1 MLSDL
6 LVMLFLLAMI
16 LFIVYHFYVD
26 YSNWSNTGNT
36 FAEGMTNQGENQYEY
51 MQKRYCKS
59 YDSYTR
65 HNVPVSASQS
75 KEKGCQMKCD
85 EEGEN
90 CNTIAVG
97 DGVYGG
103 GPYNCTTY
111 KNCALSA
118 PGTSSSWTRG
128 SGTTGGNYEYYKK
141 NKVEIPTDEGGK
153 QCAANF
159 GTTTPSDGSN
169 SGTVAAQYVCPQ
181 ELPVCNDYKFQVKWG
196 NCIAAPS
203 NEGTCERNDPSK
215 ITAVSYNGGSF
226 PWDSSKSQEWNVNN
240 QKRICEQELGKCFK
254 NWESDGKQGPWCYEK
269 TKVGPNNLTPQE
281 VMNRQTQARAGIN
294 NPMESSVPQNC
305 KQGCV
310 APNGPNGN
318 CENVTI
324 NGEQKKKC
332 SHSCPVPTFIRGDTV
347 NCKYDKDCN
356 ACEPKKIFAPDAPP
370 DMPRSG
376 RPVDGV
382 ANNSGS
388 NSWVGSRI
396 DVAGIQNAPGLNP
409 GSQMGGQMGGQM
421 GSQMGGQM
429 GTQMGS
435 QMGGQMGEQAS
446 GSAPANI
453 VHANNALFNE
463 NIMTQVLASK
473 NLIPEDIKIGQENQD
488 NFIRVGMNFMQ
499 DFSHIRNISVP
510 NIDNDD
516 YESLGR
522 VISKIKQQEME
533 NITGPQ
539 SLVAKKELANSVKN
553 ILSGTMISN
562 SQVDWDTPTDTAKI
576 TTTGMYGDNSN
587 SKMGYGDRAKNH
599 HREYPDG
606 GLCLWNGCEKHQKG
620 RAYDSVWSLY

>member
-1 MLSDL
+1 
-6 LVMLFLLAMI
+6 
-16 LFIVYHFYVD
+16 
-26 YSNWSNTGNT
+26 
-36 FAEGMTNQGENQYEY
+36 
-51 MQKRYCKS
+51 
-59 YDSYTR
+59 
-65 HNVPVSASQS
+65 
-75 KEKGCQMKCD
+75 
-85 EEGEN
+85 
-90 CNTIAVG
+90 
-97 DGVYGG
+97 
-103 GPYNCTTY
+103 
-111 KNCALSA
+111 
-118 PGTSSSWTRG
+118 
-128 SGTTGGNYEYYKK
+128 
-141 NKVEIPTDEGGK
+141 
-153 QCAANF
+153 
-159 GTTTPSDGSN
+159 
-169 SGTVAAQYVCPQ
+169 
-181 ELPVCNDYKFQVKWG
+181 
-196 NCIAAPS
+196 
-203 NEGTCERNDPSK
+203 
-215 ITAVSYNGGSF
+215 
-226 PWDSSKSQEWNVNN
+226 
-240 QKRICEQELGKCFK
+240 
-254 NWESDGKQGPWCYEK
+254 
-269 TKVGPNNLTPQE
+269 
-281 VMNRQTQARAGIN
+281 MNRQTQSRAGIN
-294 NPMESSVPQNC
+294 DPMESSVPQNC

-332 SHSCPVPTFIRGDTV
+332 SHGCPVPTFVRGDTV

-382 ANNSGS
+382 ANNTGP
-388 NSWVGSRI
+388 NSWVGSVI
-396 DVAGIQNAPGLNP
+396 SVPGIQNAPGLNP
-409 GSQMGGQMGGQM
+409 GG
-421 GSQMGGQM
+421 QMGGQM
-429 GTQMGS
+429 GTQMGGQMGGGQMGT
-435 QMGGQMGEQAS
+435 QMGGQMGGPMGAAVGGQMGGQGS
-446 GSAPANI
+446 SSAPANI

-488 NFIRVGMNFMQ
+488 NFIRVGKNFMQ

-599 HREYPDG
+599 HKEYPDG
-606 GLCLWNGCEKHQKG
+606 GLCLWNGCEKNQKG

>member
-6 LVMLFLLAMI
+6 LVMLLLLTMV

-36 FAEGMTNQGENQYEY
+36 FAEGMTNN
-51 MQKRYCKS
+51 
-59 YDSYTR
+59 
-65 HNVPVSASQS
+65 
-75 KEKGCQMKCD
+75 
-85 EEGEN
+85 
-90 CNTIAVG
+90 
-97 DGVYGG
+97 
-103 GPYNCTTY
+103 
-111 KNCALSA
+111 
-118 PGTSSSWTRG
+118 
-128 SGTTGGNYEYYKK
+128 
-141 NKVEIPTDEGGK
+141 K

-240 QKRICEQELGKCFK
+240 QKQICEQELGKCFK

-294 NPMESSVPQNC
+294 DPMESSVPQNC

-332 SHSCPVPTFIRGDTV
+332 SHGCPVPTFIRGDTV

-382 ANNSGS
+382 ANNSGP

-421 GSQMGGQM
+421 GTQMGGQM
-429 GTQMGS
+429 GTQMDTQMGGQMGGQMDT

-473 NLIPEDIKIGQENQD
+473 NLIPEDIKIGEENQD

-499 DFSHIRNISVP
+499 DFSHIRNISIP

-533 NITGPQ
+533 NISGPQ
-539 SLVAKKELANSVKN
+539 NLVAKKELANSVKS
-553 ILSGTMISN
+553 ILSGTIISN

-620 RAYDSVWSLY
+620 KAYDSVWSLY